1 MQSEYLLHNDV
12 NALNQAIISS
22 IKTGNRS
29 VHHILKD
36 AQRVIAEQQAR
47 IAELNRLA
55 TTDELTG
62 ISNRRGFTQ
71 TFERELDRI
80 GREKKNGLNR
90 LKGGLLIMID
100 LDNFKGINDVHGHA
114 AGDAALKL
122 VARTLQ
128 MDIRKMDAVGRMGGD
143 EFVVLFTG
151 TSREQAIERIQR
163 LIKTLNNL
171 SFIWEGKEIDVRA
184 SLGIKEYKPGDKIG
198 RIFSTA
204 DTAMYSDKA
213 RIKNELTSPSK
224 EAAHA

>member
-1 MQSEYLLHNDV
+1 MHTEYLSQHDV
-12 NALNQAIISS
+12 NALNKAIITS

-47 IAELNRLA
+47 ITELNRLA

-62 ISNRRGFTQ
+62 ILNRRGFMQ
-71 TFERELDRI
+71 VFGRELDRVT
-80 GREKKNGLNR
+80 REKKNGLKR

-100 LDNFKGINDVHGHA
+100 LDNFKGINDIHGHA

-122 VARTLQ
+122 VAKTLQ
-128 MDIRKMDAVGRMGGD
+128 MDIRKMDAAGRMGGD
-143 EFVVLFTG
+143 EFVILFTS

-163 LIKTLNNL
+163 LIKTLNSL

-198 RIFSTA
+198 RIFSAA
-204 DTAMYSDKA
+204 DTAMYSNKS
-213 RIKNELTSPSK
+213 RIKDDAISSSK
-224 EAAHA
+224 EVAHA

>member
-1 MQSEYLLHNDV
+1 MHTEYLSQHDV
-12 NALNQAIISS
+12 NALNKAIITS

-47 IAELNRLA
+47 ITELNRLA

-62 ISNRRGFTQ
+62 ILNRRGFMQ
-71 TFERELDRI
+71 VFGRELDRVT
-80 GREKKNGLNR
+80 REKKNGLKR

-100 LDNFKGINDVHGHA
+100 LDNFKGINDIHGHA

-122 VARTLQ
+122 VAKTLQ
-128 MDIRKMDAVGRMGGD
+128 MDIRRMDAVGRLGGD
-143 EFVVLFTG
+143 EFVILFTS

-163 LIKTLNNL
+163 LIKTLNSL

-198 RIFSTA
+198 RIFSAA
-204 DTAMYSDKA
+204 DTAMYSNKS
-213 RIKNELTSPSK
+213 RIKDDTISSSK
-224 EAAHA
+224 EVAHA